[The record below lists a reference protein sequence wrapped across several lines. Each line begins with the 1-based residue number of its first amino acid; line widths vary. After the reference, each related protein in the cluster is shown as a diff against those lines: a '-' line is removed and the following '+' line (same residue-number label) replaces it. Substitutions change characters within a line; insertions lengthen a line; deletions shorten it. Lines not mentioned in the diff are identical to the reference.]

1 MNTIS
6 ETKEDITLNNQIT
19 KTSLKDKL
27 FSIVNFFVKASFV
40 KKVIFLVVLIGIGFL
55 IRQVVVSAQTKKV
68 TYETTKSEK
77 GTLITSISG
86 SGTITSGN
94 NTSITTK
101 VSGVVN
107 KVYVTNGD
115 TVTKGQKIADVT
127 LDDYAQERQASAWVD
142 YLEATEAV
150 KEATKNKVSADI
162 QMYTDRQSVVD
173 AQTAMDRVTNNLTNP
188 TTNKIYTDEEKAVVI
203 KRLDEAKKSFSVSE
217 SKYLNSDADI
227 ANARAN
233 VTSTQRNY
241 QENSATITAPS
252 AGVIS
257 DLALAEGLVVSANS
271 TTSTTNG
278 ATIVST
284 QTVGKINNPDG
295 QLIASVSLSE
305 IDVINVKADQKVTLT
320 LDAYSDKTF
329 TGKVLAVNTTGSVS
343 SGVTAYPVTILLDL
357 ASVDI
362 YPNMAVNVDIITN
375 VVTDAITVPTTA
387 ITTTNGVSTVQVM
400 KDKKISVVQVELGSA
415 NDSDT
420 EIKSG
425 LNEGDEVVTSTITAD
440 DSSSTDTATSAFSGT
455 STNSKSST
463 KSSTSTMSGP
473 GGGMPP
479 GM

>member
-1 MNTIS
+1 M
-6 ETKEDITLNNQIT
+6 
-19 KTSLKDKL
+19 
-27 FSIVNFFVKASFV
+27 
-40 KKVIFLVVLIGIGFL
+40 
-55 IRQVVVSAQTKKV
+55 
-68 TYETTKSEK
+68 
-77 GTLITSISG
+77 
-86 SGTITSGN
+86 
-94 NTSITTK
+94 
-101 VSGVVN
+101 
-107 KVYVTNGD
+107 
-115 TVTKGQKIADVT
+115 
-127 LDDYAQERQASAWVD
+127 
-142 YLEATEAV
+142 
-150 KEATKNKVSADI
+150 
-162 QMYTDRQSVVD
+162 
-173 AQTAMDRVTNNLTNP
+173 
-188 TTNKIYTDEEKAVVI
+188 
-203 KRLDEAKKSFSVSE
+203 
-217 SKYLNSDADI
+217 
-227 ANARAN
+227 
-233 VTSTQRNY
+233 
-241 QENSATITAPS
+241 
-252 AGVIS
+252 
-257 DLALAEGLVVSANS
+257 
-271 TTSTTNG
+271 
-278 ATIVST
+278 
-284 QTVGKINNPDG
+284 
-295 QLIASVSLSE
+295 SE